1 MRDSNCR
8 RGADK
13 LFQECFSGRVSS
25 LFALLSLNLVTCQ
38 SMLENLSEYEQ
49 VRLSNIKRNEDYL
62 KSLGLANVKEIV
74 KDTTFDEVDGDYHP
88 TRHKKLRKTSEK
100 YSEHAPILRR
110 STRGNGVQ
118 EENPINF
125 DSKSNVGKKSHIV
138 DDQDDFE
145 MPEPLPLS
153 EITSG
158 TIQISAQDLLG
169 VLLASN
175 PEHAKMIKNSVSSY
189 LLCIRATHCH
199 CHNRVRK
206 ILQCLTIII
215 SYPFTLIGYYE
226 VR

>member
-13 LFQECFSGRVSS
+13 LFQECFSGRVSG
-25 LFALLSLNLVTCQ
+25 LFALLSLNLVTCP